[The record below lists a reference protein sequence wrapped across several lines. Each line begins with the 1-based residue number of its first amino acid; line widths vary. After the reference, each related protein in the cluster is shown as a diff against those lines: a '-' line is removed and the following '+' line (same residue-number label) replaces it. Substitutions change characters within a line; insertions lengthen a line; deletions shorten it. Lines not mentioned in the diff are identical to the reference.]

1 MRFPDSARRARIG
14 RRHGLNPAHRLDDP
28 LGVAQALVALHATD
42 PSTVHLAVAP
52 GKAHV
57 FDGKSGQRL

>member
-1 MRFPDSARRARIG
+1 MHHRAEVG
-14 RRHGLNPAHRLDDP
+14 PGD
-28 LGVAQALVALHATD
+28 
-42 PSTVHLAVAP
+42 TVHLAVAP